1 MLLPGLNCDAAV
13 WAPQVEALQDRFN
26 CIIPDW
32 GVLNNFQAMAEQV
45 LASSPT
51 DTFGVA
57 GHSMGG
63 RVACELMRLA
73 PHRVDRLA
81 LLDTGTHTLPAGAAG
96 EKERQGRMA
105 LLDLAKQKGMRAM
118 GQQWGQG
125 MVHPSRLNSDV
136 FEAVLKMLERGSAAQ
151 FEAQINALLTRPD
164 AAPVLSTITCPTLV
178 LCGRE
183 DGWSP
188 PAQHEAMYQALKA
201 GGLAQVD
208 LVIIEH
214 CGHMCT
220 MEQPQAVNQALLEWL
235 NV

>member
-1 MLLPGLNCDAAV
+1 
-13 WAPQVEALQDRFN
+13 
-26 CIIPDW
+26 
-32 GVLNNFQAMAEQV
+32 
-45 LASSPT
+45 
-51 DTFGVA
+51 
-57 GHSMGG
+57 
-63 RVACELMRLA
+63 
-73 PHRVDRLA
+73 
-81 LLDTGTHTLPAGAAG
+81 
-96 EKERQGRMA
+96 MA

-136 FEAVLKMLERGSAAQ
+136 FEAVLEMLERGSAAQ
-151 FEAQINALLTRPD
+151 FEAQINALITRPD

-201 GGLAQVD
+201 GGLAQVA